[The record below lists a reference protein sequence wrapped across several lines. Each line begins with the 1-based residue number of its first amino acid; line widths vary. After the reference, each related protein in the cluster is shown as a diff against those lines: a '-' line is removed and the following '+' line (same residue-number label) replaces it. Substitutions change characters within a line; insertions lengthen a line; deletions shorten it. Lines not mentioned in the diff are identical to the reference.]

1 MIRTALLLL
10 SGNAFSSALLLL
22 RNLIIARMLPVA
34 DYGIA
39 STFALALSV
48 IEMTSAFGLQQQIV
62 QSKDGDDP
70 RFQAVLQG
78 FQLFRGVISGG
89 IMFLLAGPL
98 ARFMGIPEVI
108 WAYQVLAVVPVLNAL
123 VHFDIHRMNRRM
135 RFGPL
140 LWSSTV
146 PALVALLVVW
156 PLAWMYGD
164 WQVMLWSII
173 VQTTMMVI
181 VSHVLAERPWRL
193 ALDRAIIVG
202 SVRFGWPLL
211 VNGALLFL
219 VFQGDKLIVGREL
232 GMAPLAIFAMGVT
245 LTLTP
250 TLIVS
255 KSATNLFL
263 PKLSVAKGPAF
274 QRLVVQVIEFHL
286 LFSALL
292 VVGCLLLGPLFIHLA
307 LGPKYEA
314 LVPMLVW
321 LAILQGFRIFK
332 GGPSNVALALAQGEN
347 AMIANI
353 PRILLLVPAWWA
365 ARQTGQITQVMAIAI
380 LGEVIGA
387 VLSFWLGRRR
397 SGMKLRPLALPLILT
412 TASMAMAGL
421 HAWGA
426 IQPGGPLLAPAWTIG
441 LTLALFAA
449 AVASMG
455 SLRQLWR
462 RAAG

>member
-10 SGNAFSSALLLL
+10 SGHAFSSVLLLL

-34 DYGIA
+34 DYGVA

-48 IEMTSAFGLQQQIV
+48 IEMASAFGLQQQIV

-98 ARFMGIPEVI
+98 ARFMGIPEVT
-108 WAYQVLAVVPVLNAL
+108 WAYQILAVVPVLNAL

-135 RFGPL
+135 KFGPL
-140 LWSSTV
+140 LWSNTV

-156 PLAWMYGD
+156 PLVWLYGD

-173 VQTTMMVI
+173 VQVVATVI

-193 ALDRAIIVG
+193 AFDRAIVAG

-211 VNGALLFL
+211 ANGALMFL

-232 GMAPLAIFAMGVT
+232 GMAPLAIFSMGVT

-250 TLIVS
+250 TLIVV

-263 PKLSVAKGPAF
+263 PRLSTVKGADF
-274 QRLVVQVIEFHL
+274 QRLCVQSSEFHL
-286 LFSALL
+286 LFAALL
-292 VVGCLLLGPLFIHLA
+292 VVGCLILGPVFVHLA

-332 GGPSNVALALAQGEN
+332 GGPSNVALAMAQAEN

-353 PRILLLVPAWWA
+353 PRILLLIPAWWVA
-365 ARQTGQITQVMAIAI
+365 HQTGQITQVIALAI
-380 LGEVIGA
+380 LGELIGV
-387 VLSFWLGRRR
+387 VLSFWLGWRRN
-397 SGMKLRPLALPLILT
+397 GMELRPLALPLILT
-412 TASMAMAGL
+412 TACMAMAGL
-421 HAWGA
+421 HAWDA
-426 IQPGGPLLAPAWTIG
+426 ARPEGPLLAPAWTMG
-441 LTLALFAA
+441 LTLVLFAA

-455 SLRQLWR
+455 TLRQLRR
-462 RAAG
+462 RAVR